1 MCQDV
6 YMIYTH
12 TITCRC
18 LGEVMDCK
26 DVAGNGVDSCG
37 PATPKGPH
45 PGTSSDGGWINEPG
59 PHLGESSERGPAAV
73 TECNRG
79 DGRADPKPPTPP
91 PRPPGGPTRGL
102 RKRGENCGRPRGH
115 SSPELVRALRGAP
128 SPETSLP
135 PASLPHGPRAL
146 RGWRSRISWL
156 RALSGWPSECARE
169 SREPSRDAGPSPR
182 ELQRLRAVMG
192 RLSHSV
198 TLSSLLFRPMYVDVC
213 VCVGIR
219 IYIHICIYVHIYMYI
234 YICIWRM
241 PCTNRSPCKHTHI
254 HVNMNIHVR

>member
-1 MCQDV
+1 MIRRRYGTHANHLPLPEINIRIIYQYVQMCQDV

-91 PRPPGGPTRGL
+91 PGL
-102 RKRGENCGRPRGH
+102 QAG
-115 SSPELVRALRGAP
+115 
-128 SPETSLP
+128 P
-135 PASLPHGPRAL
+135 PADSESAE
-146 RGWRSRISWL
+146 RI
-156 RALSGWPSECARE
+156 AGDRE
-169 SREPSRDAGPSPR
+169 GTA
-182 ELQRLRAVMG
+182 
-192 RLSHSV
+192 RLS
-198 TLSSLLFRPMYVDVC
+198 
-213 VCVGIR
+213 
-219 IYIHICIYVHIYMYI
+219 
-234 YICIWRM
+234 
-241 PCTNRSPCKHTHI
+241 
-254 HVNMNIHVR
+254 